1 MENLNKQIEETLT
14 IIEQTTT
21 FFYQQRNQEG
31 YQLMN
36 NMLNTMMQTINTLYT
51 LKAKDNQINIDEET
65 INVILGKAMQAIEQ
79 GDLILLSDILVFE
92 FSNILKT
99 VILVPHNE

>member
-1 MENLNKQIEETLT
+1 MENLNKQIEETLN

-65 INVILGKAMQAIEQ
+65 INMILGKAMKAIEQ

>member
-1 MENLNKQIEETLT
+1 MENLNKQIEETLN

-65 INVILGKAMQAIEQ
+65 INMILGKAMKAIEQ

-92 FSNILKT
+92 FSNILRDCYT
-99 VILVPHNE
+99 GSSL